1 MKRHEKQIYPLY
13 SFVFYQ
19 RRIGEAARNEKA
31 NEIIKHLKGL
41 SADSPFYID
50 KGAWRMSKVEPNLY
64 DHEERIVNLEGDVR
78 EIQEDL
84 RERYARIDESNKYL
98 RELSQEQINQNGHI
112 LNSVLTGNQEAAKR
126 QDEMKKA
133 AAKTRADLWLK
144 AIGSGGVFYLIVDM
158 IIKLLK

>member
-1 MKRHEKQIYPLY
+1 
-13 SFVFYQ
+13 
-19 RRIGEAARNEKA
+19 
-31 NEIIKHLKGL
+31 
-41 SADSPFYID
+41 
-50 KGAWRMSKVEPNLY
+50 MSKVEPNLY
-64 DHEERIVNLEGDVR
+64 DHEERIINLEGNVR

-98 RELSQEQINQNGHI
+98 RELSQEQIKQNGHI

>member
-1 MKRHEKQIYPLY
+1 
-13 SFVFYQ
+13 
-19 RRIGEAARNEKA
+19 
-31 NEIIKHLKGL
+31 
-41 SADSPFYID
+41 
-50 KGAWRMSKVEPNLY
+50 MSKVEPNLY

-98 RELSQEQINQNGHI
+98 RELSQEQIKQNGQI
-112 LNSVLTGNQEAAKR
+112 LNSVLSGNQEAAKR

-158 IIKLLK
+158 IMKLLK

>member
-1 MKRHEKQIYPLY
+1 
-13 SFVFYQ
+13 
-19 RRIGEAARNEKA
+19 
-31 NEIIKHLKGL
+31 
-41 SADSPFYID
+41 
-50 KGAWRMSKVEPNLY
+50 MSKVEPNLY
-64 DHEERIVNLEGDVR
+64 DHEERIVNLEGNVR

-98 RELSQEQINQNGHI
+98 RELSQEQIKQNGHI
-112 LNSVLTGNQEAAKR
+112 LNSVLSGNQEAAKR

>member
-1 MKRHEKQIYPLY
+1 MT
-13 SFVFYQ
+13 
-19 RRIGEAARNEKA
+19 
-31 NEIIKHLKGL
+31 
-41 SADSPFYID
+41 
-50 KGAWRMSKVEPNLY
+50 KVEPNLY
-64 DHEERIVNLEGDVR
+64 DHEERIVNLEGNVR

-98 RELSQEQINQNGHI
+98 RELSQEQIKQNGHI
-112 LNSVLTGNQEAAKR
+112 LNSVLTGNLEAAKR

-158 IIKLLK
+158 IMKLLK

>member
-1 MKRHEKQIYPLY
+1 
-13 SFVFYQ
+13 
-19 RRIGEAARNEKA
+19 
-31 NEIIKHLKGL
+31 
-41 SADSPFYID
+41 
-50 KGAWRMSKVEPNLY
+50 MSKVEPKLY
-64 DHEERIVNLEGDVR
+64 DHEERIVNLQGNLR
-78 EIQEDL
+78 EKQEDL

-98 RELSQEQINQNGHI
+98 RELSQEQIKQNGHI

>member
-1 MKRHEKQIYPLY
+1 
-13 SFVFYQ
+13 
-19 RRIGEAARNEKA
+19 
-31 NEIIKHLKGL
+31 
-41 SADSPFYID
+41 
-50 KGAWRMSKVEPNLY
+50 MSKVEPNLY
-64 DHEERIVNLEGDVR
+64 DHEERIVNLEGNVR

-98 RELSQEQINQNGHI
+98 RELSQEQIKQNGHI

-158 IIKLLK
+158 IMNELHGACITTTGMWSTSALRLAMATTTHRNK

>member
-1 MKRHEKQIYPLY
+1 
-13 SFVFYQ
+13 
-19 RRIGEAARNEKA
+19 
-31 NEIIKHLKGL
+31 
-41 SADSPFYID
+41 
-50 KGAWRMSKVEPNLY
+50 MSKEEPNLY
-64 DHEERIVNLEGDVR
+64 DHEERIINLEGNVR

-98 RELSQEQINQNGHI
+98 RELSQEQIKQNGHI

-158 IIKLLK
+158 IMKLLK

>member
-1 MKRHEKQIYPLY
+1 
-13 SFVFYQ
+13 
-19 RRIGEAARNEKA
+19 
-31 NEIIKHLKGL
+31 
-41 SADSPFYID
+41 
-50 KGAWRMSKVEPNLY
+50 MSKVEPNLY
-64 DHEERIVNLEGDVR
+64 DHEERIVNLEGNVR

-98 RELSQEQINQNGHI
+98 RELSQEQIKQNGHI

-126 QDEMKKA
+126 QDEMKQA

-158 IIKLLK
+158 IMKLLK

>member
-1 MKRHEKQIYPLY
+1 
-13 SFVFYQ
+13 
-19 RRIGEAARNEKA
+19 
-31 NEIIKHLKGL
+31 
-41 SADSPFYID
+41 
-50 KGAWRMSKVEPNLY
+50 MSKVEPNLY
-64 DHEERIVNLEGDVR
+64 DHEERIVNLEGNVR

-98 RELSQEQINQNGHI
+98 RELSQEQIKQNGHI

-158 IIKLLK
+158 IMKLLK

>member
-1 MKRHEKQIYPLY
+1 
-13 SFVFYQ
+13 
-19 RRIGEAARNEKA
+19 
-31 NEIIKHLKGL
+31 
-41 SADSPFYID
+41 
-50 KGAWRMSKVEPNLY
+50 MSKVEPNLY
-64 DHEERIVNLEGDVR
+64 DHEERIVNLEGNVR

-98 RELSQEQINQNGHI
+98 RELSQEQIKQNGHI

-126 QDEMKKA
+126 QDKMKKA

>member
-1 MKRHEKQIYPLY
+1 
-13 SFVFYQ
+13 
-19 RRIGEAARNEKA
+19 
-31 NEIIKHLKGL
+31 
-41 SADSPFYID
+41 
-50 KGAWRMSKVEPNLY
+50 MSKVEPNLY
-64 DHEERIVNLEGDVR
+64 DHEERIVNLEGNVR

-98 RELSQEQINQNGHI
+98 RELSQEQIKQNGHI
-112 LNSVLTGNQEAAKR
+112 LNSVLTGNQEVAKR

>member
-1 MKRHEKQIYPLY
+1 
-13 SFVFYQ
+13 
-19 RRIGEAARNEKA
+19 
-31 NEIIKHLKGL
+31 
-41 SADSPFYID
+41 
-50 KGAWRMSKVEPNLY
+50 MSKVEPNLY
-64 DHEERIVNLEGDVR
+64 DHEERIVNLEGNVR

-98 RELSQEQINQNGHI
+98 RELSQEQIKQNGHI

-126 QDEMKKA
+126 QDEMKKV

>member
-1 MKRHEKQIYPLY
+1 M
-13 SFVFYQ
+13 
-19 RRIGEAARNEKA
+19 
-31 NEIIKHLKGL
+31 
-41 SADSPFYID
+41 
-50 KGAWRMSKVEPNLY
+50 EPNLY
-64 DHEERIVNLEGDVR
+64 DHEERIVNLEGNVR

-98 RELSQEQINQNGHI
+98 RELSQEQIKQNGHI

>member
-1 MKRHEKQIYPLY
+1 
-13 SFVFYQ
+13 
-19 RRIGEAARNEKA
+19 
-31 NEIIKHLKGL
+31 
-41 SADSPFYID
+41 
-50 KGAWRMSKVEPNLY
+50 MSKVEPNLY
-64 DHEERIVNLEGDVR
+64 DHEERIVNLEGNVR

-98 RELSQEQINQNGHI
+98 RELSQEQIKQNGHI

-126 QDEMKKA
+126 QDEMKKS

>member
-1 MKRHEKQIYPLY
+1 
-13 SFVFYQ
+13 
-19 RRIGEAARNEKA
+19 
-31 NEIIKHLKGL
+31 
-41 SADSPFYID
+41 
-50 KGAWRMSKVEPNLY
+50 MSKELPDLY
-64 DHEERIVNLEGDVR
+64 DHEERIVNLEGNVR

-98 RELSQEQINQNGHI
+98 RELSQEQIKQNGHI
-112 LNSVLTGNQEAAKR
+112 LNSVLSGNQEAAKR

-158 IIKLLK
+158 IMKLLK

>member
-1 MKRHEKQIYPLY
+1 
-13 SFVFYQ
+13 
-19 RRIGEAARNEKA
+19 
-31 NEIIKHLKGL
+31 
-41 SADSPFYID
+41 
-50 KGAWRMSKVEPNLY
+50 MSKVEPNLY
-64 DHEERIVNLEGDVR
+64 DHEERIVNLEGNVR

-98 RELSQEQINQNGHI
+98 RELSQEQIKQNGHI
-112 LNSVLTGNQEAAKR
+112 LNSVLSGNQEAAKR

-158 IIKLLK
+158 IMKLLKQEGETIVQGVVYGASACGIYDMAKIAKEGK

>member
-1 MKRHEKQIYPLY
+1 MT
-13 SFVFYQ
+13 
-19 RRIGEAARNEKA
+19 
-31 NEIIKHLKGL
+31 
-41 SADSPFYID
+41 
-50 KGAWRMSKVEPNLY
+50 KVEPNLY
-64 DHEERIVNLEGDVR
+64 DHEERIVNLEGNVR

-98 RELSQEQINQNGHI
+98 RELSQEQIKQNGHI
-112 LNSVLTGNQEAAKR
+112 LNSVLSGNQEAAKR

>member
-1 MKRHEKQIYPLY
+1 
-13 SFVFYQ
+13 
-19 RRIGEAARNEKA
+19 
-31 NEIIKHLKGL
+31 
-41 SADSPFYID
+41 
-50 KGAWRMSKVEPNLY
+50 MSKVEPNLY

-98 RELSQEQINQNGHI
+98 RELSQEQIKQNGHI

-158 IIKLLK
+158 IMKLLK

>member
-1 MKRHEKQIYPLY
+1 
-13 SFVFYQ
+13 
-19 RRIGEAARNEKA
+19 
-31 NEIIKHLKGL
+31 
-41 SADSPFYID
+41 
-50 KGAWRMSKVEPNLY
+50 MSKVEPNLY
-64 DHEERIVNLEGDVR
+64 DHEERIVNLEGNVR
-78 EIQEDL
+78 DIQEDL

-98 RELSQEQINQNGHI
+98 RELSQEQIKQNGHI

-158 IIKLLK
+158 IMKLLK

>member
-1 MKRHEKQIYPLY
+1 
-13 SFVFYQ
+13 
-19 RRIGEAARNEKA
+19 
-31 NEIIKHLKGL
+31 
-41 SADSPFYID
+41 
-50 KGAWRMSKVEPNLY
+50 MSKVEPNLY
-64 DHEERIVNLEGDVR
+64 DHEERIVNLEGNVR

-98 RELSQEQINQNGHI
+98 RELSQEQIKQNGHI

-144 AIGSGGVFYLIVDM
+144 AIGSGGVFYSIVDM
-158 IIKLLK
+158 IMKLLK

>member
-1 MKRHEKQIYPLY
+1 
-13 SFVFYQ
+13 
-19 RRIGEAARNEKA
+19 
-31 NEIIKHLKGL
+31 
-41 SADSPFYID
+41 
-50 KGAWRMSKVEPNLY
+50 MSKVEPNLY
-64 DHEERIVNLEGDVR
+64 DHEERIVNIEDNVR

-98 RELSQEQINQNGHI
+98 RELSQEQIKQNGHI

-158 IIKLLK
+158 IMKLLK

>member
-1 MKRHEKQIYPLY
+1 
-13 SFVFYQ
+13 
-19 RRIGEAARNEKA
+19 
-31 NEIIKHLKGL
+31 
-41 SADSPFYID
+41 
-50 KGAWRMSKVEPNLY
+50 MSKVEPNLY
-64 DHEERIVNLEGDVR
+64 DHEERIVNLEGNVR

-98 RELSQEQINQNGHI
+98 RELSQEQIKQNGHI
-112 LNSVLTGNQEAAKR
+112 LNSVLIGNQEAAKR

>member
-1 MKRHEKQIYPLY
+1 M
-13 SFVFYQ
+13 
-19 RRIGEAARNEKA
+19 
-31 NEIIKHLKGL
+31 
-41 SADSPFYID
+41 
-50 KGAWRMSKVEPNLY
+50 EPNLY
-64 DHEERIVNLEGDVR
+64 DHEERIVNLEGNVR

-98 RELSQEQINQNGHI
+98 RELSQEQIKQNGHI
-112 LNSVLTGNQEAAKR
+112 LNSVLSGNQEAAKR

-158 IIKLLK
+158 IMKLLK

>member
-1 MKRHEKQIYPLY
+1 
-13 SFVFYQ
+13 
-19 RRIGEAARNEKA
+19 
-31 NEIIKHLKGL
+31 
-41 SADSPFYID
+41 
-50 KGAWRMSKVEPNLY
+50 MSKVEPNLY
-64 DHEERIVNLEGDVR
+64 DHEERIVNLEGNVR

-98 RELSQEQINQNGHI
+98 RELSQEQIKQNGHI

-133 AAKTRADLWLK
+133 TAKTRADLWLK

-158 IIKLLK
+158 IMKLLK

>member
-1 MKRHEKQIYPLY
+1 
-13 SFVFYQ
+13 
-19 RRIGEAARNEKA
+19 
-31 NEIIKHLKGL
+31 
-41 SADSPFYID
+41 
-50 KGAWRMSKVEPNLY
+50 MSKVEPNLY
-64 DHEERIVNLEGDVR
+64 DHEERIVNLEGNVR

-84 RERYARIDESNKYL
+84 RARYARIDESNKYL
-98 RELSQEQINQNGHI
+98 RELSQEQIKQNGHI

-158 IIKLLK
+158 IMKLLK

>member
-1 MKRHEKQIYPLY
+1 MKINL
-13 SFVFYQ
+13 
-19 RRIGEAARNEKA
+19 N
-31 NEIIKHLKGL
+31 GL

-64 DHEERIVNLEGDVR
+64 DHEERIVNLEGSVR

-98 RELSQEQINQNGHI
+98 RELSQEQIKQNGHI

>member
-1 MKRHEKQIYPLY
+1 
-13 SFVFYQ
+13 
-19 RRIGEAARNEKA
+19 
-31 NEIIKHLKGL
+31 
-41 SADSPFYID
+41 
-50 KGAWRMSKVEPNLY
+50 MSKEEPNLY
-64 DHEERIVNLEGDVR
+64 DHEERIVNLEGNVR

-98 RELSQEQINQNGHI
+98 RELSQEQIKQNGHI
-112 LNSVLTGNQEAAKR
+112 LNSVLSGNQEAAKR

-158 IIKLLK
+158 IMKLLK

>member
-1 MKRHEKQIYPLY
+1 
-13 SFVFYQ
+13 
-19 RRIGEAARNEKA
+19 
-31 NEIIKHLKGL
+31 
-41 SADSPFYID
+41 
-50 KGAWRMSKVEPNLY
+50 MSKVEPNLY

-98 RELSQEQINQNGHI
+98 RELSQEQIKQNGHI

-126 QDEMKKA
+126 QDEIKTA
-133 AAKTRADLWLK
+133 TAKTRADLWLK

-158 IIKLLK
+158 IMKLLK

>member
-1 MKRHEKQIYPLY
+1 MT
-13 SFVFYQ
+13 
-19 RRIGEAARNEKA
+19 
-31 NEIIKHLKGL
+31 
-41 SADSPFYID
+41 
-50 KGAWRMSKVEPNLY
+50 KVEPNLY
-64 DHEERIVNLEGDVR
+64 DHEERIVNLEGNVR

-98 RELSQEQINQNGHI
+98 RELSQEQIKQNGHI

>member
-1 MKRHEKQIYPLY
+1 
-13 SFVFYQ
+13 
-19 RRIGEAARNEKA
+19 
-31 NEIIKHLKGL
+31 
-41 SADSPFYID
+41 
-50 KGAWRMSKVEPNLY
+50 MSKVEPNLY
-64 DHEERIVNLEGDVR
+64 DHEERIVNLEGNVR

-98 RELSQEQINQNGHI
+98 RELSQEQIKQNGQI
-112 LNSVLTGNQEAAKR
+112 LNSVLSGNQEAAKR

>member
-1 MKRHEKQIYPLY
+1 
-13 SFVFYQ
+13 
-19 RRIGEAARNEKA
+19 
-31 NEIIKHLKGL
+31 
-41 SADSPFYID
+41 
-50 KGAWRMSKVEPNLY
+50 MSKVEPNLY
-64 DHEERIVNLEGDVR
+64 DHEERIVNLEGNVR

-98 RELSQEQINQNGHI
+98 RELSQEQIKQNGHI
-112 LNSVLTGNQEAAKR
+112 RNSVLSGNQEAAKR